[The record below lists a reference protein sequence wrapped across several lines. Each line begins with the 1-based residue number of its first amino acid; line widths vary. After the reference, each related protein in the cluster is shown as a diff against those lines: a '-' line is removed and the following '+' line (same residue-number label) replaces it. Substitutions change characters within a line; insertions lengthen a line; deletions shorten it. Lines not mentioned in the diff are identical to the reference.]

1 MYLGHESLIPQLVT
15 QNEIIKMVVELNIE
29 PADEFFD

>member
-15 QNEIIKMVVELNIE
+15 RNEIIKMVVELNIE